1 VIFHDSYGKV
11 SEIKDGMAES
21 EMDNI
26 IYILMEDG

>member
-26 IYILMEDG
+26 IYIDEDG